1 MNMSQAPGDGEGQG
15 SLAHCS
21 TWGCKESVTTGRL
34 NNYDQRLRV
43 GPCYVYTS
51 GFDLVSL
58 AGSVDIQK
66 QH

>member
-1 MNMSQAPGDGEGQG
+1 MVKDREAWHTAVHGV
-15 SLAHCS
+15 A
-21 TWGCKESVTTGRL
+21 ESVTTGRL

-43 GPCYVYTS
+43 DPCYVYTS